1 MRSGIGLNGVS
12 EGEEC
17 MVWAWLVER
26 DTLDNSGKGVRTV
39 GTVELRYGL
48 MINLSN
54 GSFNLDMS
62 RVMFRVK
69 QHFRL
74 V

>member
-1 MRSGIGLNGVS
+1 M
-12 EGEEC
+12 
-17 MVWAWLVER
+17 ER
-26 DTLDNSGKGVRTV
+26 DTLDNSGKGVRKV

-54 GSFNLDMS
+54 GSFSLGMS